1 MPSAD
6 IAAAF
11 QMSANSFVEPS
22 TVGAAQPY
30 IEGAFQTMA
39 RTKLPFYLLFFV
51 VLLLITSFKGSTLEE
66 SSFEHFQDQNKTTF
80 ETSPFEVTDT
90 PTTVALNLDT
100 SVDNS
105 WIYLDA
111 EFLNSNDEIVHV
123 AGQTISYYHGYEG
136 GRVLV

>member
-30 IEGAFQTMA
+30 IEGAFPDDGPDQA
-39 RTKLPFYLLFFV
+39 SFYLLFFV

-80 ETSPFEVTDT
+80 ETSLLSHRHTYNRCPESRYV
-90 PTTVALNLDT
+90 
-100 SVDNS
+100 
-105 WIYLDA
+105 
-111 EFLNSNDEIVHV
+111 
-123 AGQTISYYHGYEG
+123 
-136 GRVLV
+136 GRQ